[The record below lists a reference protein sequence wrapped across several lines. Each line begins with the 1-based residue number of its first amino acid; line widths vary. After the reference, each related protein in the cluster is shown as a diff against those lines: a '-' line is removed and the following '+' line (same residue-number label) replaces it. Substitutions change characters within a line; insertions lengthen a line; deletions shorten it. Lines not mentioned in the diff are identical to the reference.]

1 MPLYFLVHDAALFEG
16 TIRPALA
23 ASWAQRSFSPCRSL
37 WETLRPTVASF
48 TERFRLDAEE
58 MLLPK
63 AGKDLPFDRGCWR
76 LLVGEVL
83 LCAAANIPEL
93 QTMPDTLSC
102 LLTPESGGGEDM
114 RRDRFTPIQ
123 QVHYGTRYLTFGAT
137 CYRPDRVGINNCEDV
152 ARLATYLAE
161 VRPNNWTPEQLASL
175 RGMADDGERADEL
188 ELAREWFPAFQALY
202 RQAEDRKQIVICEL
216 L

>member
-1 MPLYFLVHDAALFEG
+1 MPLYFLIHDAALFEG

-48 TERFRLDAEE
+48 TERFHLDAEE

-76 LLVGEVL
+76 LLAGEVL

-93 QTMPDTLSC
+93 QTMPDTLDY
-102 LLTPESGGGEDM
+102 LLTPGRGGDEEH
-114 RRDRFTPIQ
+114 RERFTPIQ
-123 QVHYGTRYLTFGAT
+123 QAHYGARYLTFGAA
-137 CYRPDRVGINNCEDV
+137 CYRPDRVGVNNCEDV

-161 VRPNNWTPEQLASL
+161 VRPENWTAEQLAAL
-175 RGMADDGERADEL
+175 RGMADDEERADEL
-188 ELAREWFPAFQALY
+188 ELAREWFPALQALY
-202 RQAEDRKQIVICEL
+202 RQAGDRKQVVICEL
-216 L
+216 V

>member
-1 MPLYFLVHDAALFEG
+1 MPLYFLLHDATLFEG

-37 WETLRPTVASF
+37 WETLRPSFASF
-48 TERFRLDAEE
+48 TERCRLDVEQ
-58 MLLPK
+58 MLLPT
-63 AGKDLPFDRGCWR
+63 AGKGLLFDRDRWR

-83 LCAAANIPEL
+83 LCAAVNVPEL
-93 QTMPDTLSC
+93 QTMPETLYC
-102 LLTPESGGGEDM
+102 LLTSGRCSEEEMG
-114 RRDRFTPIQ
+114 RDRFTPIQ
-123 QVHYGTRYLTFGAT
+123 QTHYGAGYLTFGAA

-161 VRPNNWTPEQLASL
+161 IRPENWTAEQLAGL
-175 RGMADDGERADEL
+175 RGIADDEERADEL
-188 ELAREWFPAFQALY
+188 ELAREWFPALQALY
-202 RQAEDRKQIVICEL
+202 RQADEQGQVIVSEL